1 MASCKRPWTVAALDR
16 CDYRKNC
23 QTCDWDK
30 TGLWLEGKLPYSQ
43 VGERWVEQA
52 DGIPASQEEG
62 ELRAMAKAIGLAI
75 AQALVASGYRFP

>member
-30 TGLWLEGKLPYSQ
+30 TGLWLEGKPPYSQ
-43 VGERWVEQA
+43 VGESWIDQA
-52 DGIPASQEEG
+52 DGIPATATEG
-62 ELRAMAKAIGLAI
+62 EQRSLAKAIAEAI
-75 AQALVASGYRFP
+75 VQALIATGHIAR